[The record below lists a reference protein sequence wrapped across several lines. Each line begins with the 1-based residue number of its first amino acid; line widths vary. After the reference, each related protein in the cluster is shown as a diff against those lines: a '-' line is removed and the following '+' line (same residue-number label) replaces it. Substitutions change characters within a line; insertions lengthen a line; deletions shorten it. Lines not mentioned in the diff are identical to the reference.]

1 MKVTTQLYGQFLL
14 NTPVN
19 FTGTYFAETVEE
31 LEHDSVYRFLKNSKL
46 TSKIL
51 KEKIEKVIKYSPNG
65 RVLFDDSVLDKNSS
79 SKIECATKQYS
90 GNAHHVVMGI
100 GVVTCVYYNPE
111 EEKFYPLDYRIYDK
125 KRDGK
130 TKLDHVSDMIKDL
143 IKRDKENQFFTH
155 VLMDSWYAT
164 AELMNKLMDWDK
176 KFVCSIRSNR
186 LFSPD
191 ETRKT
196 KPVKDL
202 DWKERSC
209 YHGKL
214 KGLPAKRL
222 VNLFRIVISSDKTEY
237 IITNDENLIDSS
249 DARKE
254 SAIRWKIEEFHKE
267 LKQLTGIEKCQARK
281 YRSQRNH
288 IAMSMLVWL
297 QLKVKA
303 WITGQSIYEIKR
315 NPLKEFVAN
324 QWRNPAT
331 VFDL

>member
-1 MKVTTQLYGQFLL
+1 
-14 NTPVN
+14 
-19 FTGTYFAETVEE
+19 
-31 LEHDSVYRFLKNSKL
+31 
-46 TSKIL
+46 
-51 KEKIEKVIKYSPNG
+51 
-65 RVLFDDSVLDKNSS
+65 
-79 SKIECATKQYS
+79 
-90 GNAHHVVMGI
+90 MGI
-100 GVVTCVYYNPE
+100 GVVTCVYYNPDE
-111 EEKFYPLDYRIYDK
+111 DRFYPLDYRIYDK

-130 TKLDHVSDMIKDL
+130 TKLDHVSDMLKDL
-143 IKRDKENQFFTH
+143 IKRDKKENFFTH

-164 AELMNKLMDWDK
+164 TELMNKLMDWDK

-186 LFSPD
+186 IFSPD
-191 ETRKT
+191 ETRKP
-196 KPVKDL
+196 KYVKDL
-202 DWKERSC
+202 DWKERSF

-237 IITNDENLIDSS
+237 IITNDENLIDSD

-288 IAMSMLVWL
+288 IAMSMLVWI

-303 WITGQSIYEIKR
+303 WMTGKTIYEIKR
-315 NPLKEFVAN
+315 DPLKEFVSN
-324 QWRNPAT
+324 QWRNPSL
-331 VFDL
+331 VFES